1 MTEARAEDAAGVG
14 GAIVAPPVRDTPAGE
29 RGPSVRGHG
38 APPRT
43 VAIDGPAG
51 SGKSTVAN
59 ALADRLGYFAFDTG
73 VLYRA
78 VTLAALRRGIDPDD
92 RAALAGLVTEVAG
105 RIDVRSPHVAD
116 GRALTVL
123 LEGEDVSWAIRS
135 PEVERAVSTV
145 SAQPA
150 VRAALLERQRAIA
163 RQGGVIM
170 AGRDIGTVVL
180 PDAELKIYLEA
191 TPEERARRRAREER
205 ARGLERPFAEVLAD
219 IERRDD
225 IDSHRALS
233 PLRPADDAFR
243 LDTEHLAIED
253 VLAAIDRIIA
263 GRGA

>member
-1 MTEARAEDAAGVG
+1 
-14 GAIVAPPVRDTPAGE
+14 
-29 RGPSVRGHG
+29 
-38 APPRT
+38 
-43 VAIDGPAG
+43 
-51 SGKSTVAN
+51 
-59 ALADRLGYFAFDTG
+59 
-73 VLYRA
+73 
-78 VTLAALRRGIDPDD
+78 
-92 RAALAGLVTEVAG
+92 
-105 RIDVRSPHVAD
+105 
-116 GRALTVL
+116 
-123 LEGEDVSWAIRS
+123 
-135 PEVERAVSTV
+135 
-145 SAQPA
+145 
-150 VRAALLERQRAIA
+150 
-163 RQGGVIM
+163 M

-191 TPEERARRRAREER
+191 TPAERARRRAREER